1 LAADAEVGG
10 RNFAQF
16 AGQRRPRIGR
26 VQRRSR
32 STRNKGHMQFA
43 ARFAVRFLAA
53 GGLALALAAGA
64 QAETAKKADKEKDKD
79 AANKPALVASYG
91 DWSVFHSQTGKSR
104 ICYTLA
110 QPKSRDPEDPKRDP
124 AYAFISERPGE
135 GVRNEVSFIMGF
147 EIGAPGAAPDAK
159 DKKKADAKDP
169 KEKKDRGE
177 VKSKKDKVE
186 LVPPTAMIGDV
197 DFELLPKGSDLWVK
211 NAAKESQ
218 LIDEMRKGALLK
230 IKAGSKKGSVT
241 EDTYS
246 LTGFSQAIDRALKDC
261 SGT

>member
-1 LAADAEVGG
+1 LAAGRKAGG
-10 RNFAQF
+10 RNFAPF
-16 AGQRRPRIGR
+16 AVQRTARIGA

-32 STRNKGHMQFA
+32 STKEQSQMLFA
-43 ARFAVRFLAA
+43 ARFAVRLLAA
-53 GGLALALAAGA
+53 GGLVLALAAGA
-64 QAETAKKADKEKDKD
+64 QAESAKKADKEKDKG
-79 AANKPALVASYG
+79 AADKPSLVASYG
-91 DWSVFHSQTGKSR
+91 DWSVFRSQSGKSR

-110 QPKSRDPEDPKRDP
+110 QPKSRDPEDLKRDP

-147 EIGAPGAAPDAK
+147 EIGAPGGPEAK
-159 DKKKADAKDP
+159 DKKASDS
-169 KEKKDRGE
+169 KEKKDKAE
-177 VKSKKDKVE
+177 AKSKKEKAE
-186 LVPPTAMIGDV
+186 LVAPMATIGEA
-197 DFELLPKGSDLWVK
+197 DFELLPKGTNLWVK

-218 LIDEMRKGALLK
+218 LIEEMRKGVQLK

-261 SGT
+261 PGT